1 MNFALFIFLRHKNL
15 HCQAFFFCC
24 FACFSSFNSLAFALD
39 HVEFKQNGALR
50 QASGRILIE
59 AQDGLVLETR
69 DMQRHIIATQDLAKR
84 SSDDKPF
91 TVLSKK
97 ELLEVLK
104 KEFPESQGYN
114 ILQKEHF
121 LIVYTTSK
129 AFADWYGQL
138 LEKLYTNYIN
148 FWKSREIVLDKLEIP
163 LVVLIYANRPQ
174 FFRHARSEGVSPNE
188 QLHAYYNKLTN
199 RVVLCDISGIETFR
213 QGDERR
219 GNSRAVQTFLEQPG
233 AVYNIAMV
241 VHEATHQIGFNCGMH
256 QRNAPYPLWLCE
268 GLALFH
274 EVPDRGKRA
283 GWSIRPK
290 VNDMR
295 LRDLKRYLQRRPQRP
310 LQTLIEADEVLR
322 EPTTA
327 LDNYAMAWGLTYYL
341 VMQRPKE
348 FSSYLNNMAEKTFLS
363 EDSPAIRIRDFED
376 CFGKD
381 WEKLYKECGEYLQK
395 LDSKT
400 R

>member
-1 MNFALFIFLRHKNL
+1 MNFHPFSPSLHKISLLGFCCFL
-15 HCQAFFFCC
+15 C
-24 FACFSSFNSLAFALD
+24 FACFPVFSSSGLALEY
-39 HVEFKQNGALR
+39 VEFKKNGDVRKAE
-50 QASGRILIE
+50 GRILIE
-59 AQDGLVLETR
+59 AQDGLVLETK
-69 DMQRHIIATQDLAKR
+69 DTQYHIIKPENVIKR
-84 SSDDKPF
+84 SSDNRPF

-97 ELLEVLK
+97 EQFELLE

-138 LEKLYTNYIN
+138 LEKLYTSYIS
-148 FWKSREIVLDKLEIP
+148 FWKGRDIALDKLETP
-163 LVVLIYANRPQ
+163 MVVLIYSNRPQ
-174 FFRHARSEGVSPNE
+174 FFRHAQSEGVDPNE

-199 RVVLCDISGIETFR
+199 RVVLCDIAGIETFR

-219 GNSRAVQTFLEQPG
+219 GNSRSVQTFLEQPG

-256 QRNAPYPLWLCE
+256 ERFSPYPLWLCE

-283 GWSIRPK
+283 GWSVRPK

-310 LQTLIEADEVLR
+310 LQTLIESDEVLR
-322 EPTTA
+322 GPTA

-341 VMQRPKE
+341 IMQRPKD
-348 FSSYLNNMAEKTFLS
+348 FSAYLRKMAAKTPIS
-363 EDSPAIRIRDFED
+363 EDNPEIRIRDFED

-381 WEKLYKECGEYLQK
+381 WEKLYKECGDYLQK
-395 LDSKT
+395 TDSKT